1 LYPSQ
6 KTFEI
11 WQSVEGDCIAT
22 TVCLAGPGGDQARAM
37 LEPGA
42 ILKLTYQAYS
52 ELDQMQKYYD
62 YMGFGP
68 YHSEWPDLAVRPY
81 HFIEAIE
88 NLTKLKKTLHPL
100 RQIIRRGDGS
110 TTPIIPDPLPLI
122 TVQDKAVFSVG
133 IWIRSEFGG
142 HIETPTNEA
151 ELIGLVETHIR
162 AVGPEHLEHVQ
173 SAAFICPLEFAAQ
186 MQWPLDGR
194 DPAESKTNLKMQVD
208 K

>member
-1 LYPSQ
+1 MFNAQ

-11 WQSVEGDCIAT
+11 WQSVEGGCIAT
-22 TVCLAGPGGDQARAM
+22 TVCLAGPGGDQARTM
-37 LEPGA
+37 LEPDA
-42 ILKLTYQAYS
+42 SLKLTYQAYS

-62 YMGFGP
+62 YMDFGI

-88 NLTKLKKTLHPL
+88 NLTKLKKALHPL

-110 TTPIIPDPLPLI
+110 TTPIVPDPLPLI
-122 TVQDKAVFSVG
+122 TVQDKTVFAVG

-142 HIETPTNEA
+142 HMETPTNET
-151 ELIGLVETHIR
+151 ELIGLVEAHLR
-162 AVGPEHLEHVQ
+162 AHAPEHLEHVQ
-173 SAAFICPLEFAAQ
+173 SAAFICPVEFAAQ

-194 DPAESKTNLKMQVD
+194 DPAEAQLISRMQIE